1 MKTSIE
7 IELGVLPLESDFIME
22 MLKWIQELFANY
34 GYNVLF
40 FGLLLEFVALPF
52 PGETTMAFAGFLS
65 YTGRLDFLTLVV
77 VAFAGTTAGMTI
89 TYFIGL
95 KAGLPFIQRYGKWFL
110 FSPAKLDKTQR
121 WFERYGSFLISIGY
135 FIPGVRHFTGYF
147 AGIIALPFRKFAL
160 YAYGGALI
168 WVILFLGIGKVFG
181 PQWMGIFH
189 LFELYALWIVSGVAA
204 LAALIILLRYRRI
217 LTVRVLRR
225 SPELELK
232 TKLKETSKER

>member
-1 MKTSIE
+1 M
-7 IELGVLPLESDFIME
+7 ESDFIME

-110 FSPAKLDKTQR
+110 FSPAKLEKTQR

-181 PQWMGIFH
+181 PQWTGIFH
-189 LFELYALWIVSGVAA
+189 LFELYALWIVSGAAA
-204 LAALIILLRYRRI
+204 LAVLIVLIRYRRI

>member
-1 MKTSIE
+1 M
-7 IELGVLPLESDFIME
+7 ESDFIME

-189 LFELYALWIVSGVAA
+189 LFELYALWIVSGVAL
-204 LAALIILLRYRRI
+204 LAALIVLLRYRRI
-217 LTVRVLRR
+217 LTVRLLRR